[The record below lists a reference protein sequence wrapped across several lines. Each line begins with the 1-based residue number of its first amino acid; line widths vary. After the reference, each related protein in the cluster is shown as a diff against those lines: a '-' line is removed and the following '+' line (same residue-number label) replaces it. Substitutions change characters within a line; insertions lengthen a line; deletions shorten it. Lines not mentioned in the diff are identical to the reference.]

1 MNKKTPPPGRAGS
14 SKGCAVNI
22 PKPILQDKL
31 SFLSHFP
38 HNHHTAALDLVCKAA
53 RKALRAGMPTPQ
65 AVSEVL
71 LDLCR
76 RFWGDFGGPYDT
88 TRRLLAHHPE
98 VIHAGA
104 RWALWWESLTP
115 RERKALNRESL
126 ERLMSEV
133 GDA

>member
-1 MNKKTPPPGRAGS
+1 VG
-14 SKGCAVNI
+14 I
-22 PKPILQDKL
+22 PNDILHTRL
-31 SFLSHFP
+31 TFLSHFP
-38 HNHHTAALDLVCKAA
+38 HNHHTLALDLVCKAA

-71 LDLCR
+71 SDLCR
-76 RFWGDFGGPYDT
+76 RHGGDFGGPYDT
-88 TRRLLAHHPE
+88 THRLLAQQPE
-98 VIHAGA
+98 AIHAGA
-104 RWALWWESLTP
+104 KWGLWWESLTP